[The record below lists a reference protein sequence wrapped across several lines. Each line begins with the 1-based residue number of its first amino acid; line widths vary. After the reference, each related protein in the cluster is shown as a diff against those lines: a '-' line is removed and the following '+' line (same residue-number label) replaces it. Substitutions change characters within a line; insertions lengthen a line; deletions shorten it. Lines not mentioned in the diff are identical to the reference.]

1 MHGSTVRVDVG
12 MRRFPRNFSPHTQK
26 GAAAIE
32 FALVFVVFFA
42 VFYGLVSYSLPLLL
56 MQSFNNATAEA
67 VRQSVA
73 ISPGTAGYQT
83 VVPAQARLALSYQ
96 LAWIP
101 PAFAFNVASD
111 ADVVFDGKL
120 LRVRIRYPK
129 SKLTQVLPV
138 LTLPGIGDV
147 PNLPTYLTAEASLQ
161 LAP

>member
-1 MHGSTVRVDVG
+1 
-12 MRRFPRNFSPHTQK
+12 MRKFPRNFSPHTQK

-32 FALVFVVFFA
+32 FALVLVIFFA

-73 ISPGTAGYQT
+73 ISPSTASYQT
-83 VVPAQARLALSYQ
+83 VVPAQARLALSNQ

-147 PNLPTYLTAEASLQ
+147 PNLPTYLTAEASLK